1 MKEKDHHDNYK
12 DIRKD
17 VQRITEMV
25 EQAQNLEI
33 DLEPTLIEGVNAFT
47 FRLISERNLRK
58 QRDLYLE
65 SIQSCDNDKVSKLQ
79 SLINTADE
87 NKVENEYIAT
97 AKTLTSQMS
106 GNIKARETLQMLLD
120 YPEREYPE
128 PEEIDPKKKDKK
140 APPKKKKKK
149 ADNFPTPEW
158 AEELDAVIKKVNEM
172 QTLVQDRENLKLDD
186 EFIGKVT

>member
-79 SLINTADE
+79 TLINTADE
-87 NKVENEYIAT
+87 NKVEVEYIAT
-97 AKTLTSQMS
+97 AKTLTS
-106 GNIKARETLQMLLD
+106 
-120 YPEREYPE
+120 
-128 PEEIDPKKKDKK
+128 
-140 APPKKKKKK
+140 
-149 ADNFPTPEW
+149 
-158 AEELDAVIKKVNEM
+158 
-172 QTLVQDRENLKLDD
+172 
-186 EFIGKVT
+186 